1 MKQKFLKILCLAGA
15 TVSAGWLTVYGLMM
29 FLVNRALE
37 TEAASI
43 GVIGGADGPTAIFVT
58 TSGPDWDLVIAGAVL
73 IVSLIGYWYLRR
85 KKA

>member
-1 MKQKFLKILCLAGA
+1 MKQKFLRAVCLTGA
-15 TVSAGWLTVYGLMM
+15 VLSGGWLAFYGALM
-29 FLVNRALE
+29 LWARHSLE

-58 TSGPDWDLVIAGAVL
+58 TSGPDWDLVIVGAVL
-73 IVSLIGYWYLRR
+73 IVSVIGYLYLRR